1 MKLTI
6 ITAFFPPEKGAAPY
20 RILNTAKELHIRGLD
35 VDVIT
40 TLANYP
46 TGKLFEGYR
55 WRLFKKETIE
65 GIICR
70 RYWLYPSNS
79 NNPFIRILSM
89 LSYCFSLIFTIP
101 LLYINK
107 PDLVLVQTPPL
118 LSGLV
123 AAFISKSI
131 GAKVLLNV
139 SDIWPLTAAELGVM
153 RKESLS
159 FKFFSKIESL
169 MYKFSDSLM
178 AQSNETFEYL
188 SKKTNKSVF
197 LYRNL
202 TKPYFNKS
210 KSIITNNSKK
220 KIVYAGLLGLAQGV
234 FKICKHIN
242 FNKYDI
248 EFHIYGNG
256 VERSIIESYIYK
268 NPDCNI
274 FLHLPIGKDEIQ
286 NIILNFD
293 ATIVPLSKNI
303 YGAFPSKIAM
313 AMASALPIF
322 FSGGGEG
329 YEIVKKFNIGYVS
342 NAGDLVELENNIKIF
357 SKLSNEDIKEF
368 KKNIINIVKNNF
380 DYKKQQLSL
389 FNFIKEQI

>member
-6 ITAFFPPEKGAAPY
+6 ITAFFFFLKGAASY
-20 RILNTAKELHIRGLD
+20 RILNTAKELQIKGFD

-46 TGKLFEGYR
+46 TGKLFKGYR
-55 WRLFKKETIE
+55 WRLFKRETIE
-65 GIICR
+65 GVMCR

-79 NNPFIRILSM
+79 NNPFIRIFSM

-153 RKESLS
+153 RIESLS
-159 FKFFSKIESL
+159 YKFFSKIESL
-169 MYKFSDSLM
+169 MYRLSDSLI

-210 KSIITNNSKK
+210 KNIISNNSKK

-234 FKICKHIN
+234 FKICKNIN

-256 VERSIIESYIYK
+256 VERSIIKSYINK
-268 NPDCNI
+268 NPDC
-274 FLHLPIGKDEIQ
+274 K
-286 NIILNFD
+286 
-293 ATIVPLSKNI
+293 
-303 YGAFPSKIAM
+303 M
-313 AMASALPIF
+313 
-322 FSGGGEG
+322 
-329 YEIVKKFNIGYVS
+329 KFRT
-342 NAGDLVELENNIKIF
+342 
-357 SKLSNEDIKEF
+357 
-368 KKNIINIVKNNF
+368 
-380 DYKKQQLSL
+380 
-389 FNFIKEQI
+389 